1 MYTEHKE
8 DKFNSC
14 SISLCICTM
23 NRPDDLNRC
32 LESVFQ
38 GVEKPD
44 EVIVSDD
51 SPDNQ
56 PVKGIADR
64 YPGVIYQQGPRR
76 GLGPNRNACIQRAK
90 GSHIIFIDDD
100 VCVPPEF
107 FATAQQLITASDSK
121 TIITGYEMNHQ
132 EGVRKVIPHNA
143 DFWGLQR
150 LPASNGYR
158 AIVINATIFP
168 RSLFEQALFDE
179 RLRYGSEEIDM
190 AMHALALGYRIAYE
204 DSLYVNH
211 YPSPVNREQYQRF
224 IHASRLYV
232 TTKAYWQYERSVPKT
247 LAYILLAPLQ
257 LIGSAVRKG
266 DIRAVG
272 GAFQA
277 TGLACRYLFSSQTQG
292 I

>member
-1 MYTEHKE
+1 MYTDHKEHKL
-8 DKFNSC
+8 NSC

-38 GVEKPD
+38 GVERPD

-56 PVKGIADR
+56 PVKAIADK
-64 YPGVIYQQGPRR
+64 YPDVIYQQGPRR

-107 FATAQQLITASDSK
+107 FATARRLLTSFDSK

-132 EGVRKVIPHNA
+132 EGVRKVVPHNA

-150 LPASNGYR
+150 VPACNDYR

-211 YPSPVNREQYQRF
+211 YPSTVNREQYQRF

-257 LIGSAVRKG
+257 LIGSAVRRG
-266 DIRAVG
+266 DIGAVG
-272 GAFQA
+272 RALQA
-277 TGLACRYLFSSQTQG
+277 TVLACRYLLNNPG
-292 I
+292 